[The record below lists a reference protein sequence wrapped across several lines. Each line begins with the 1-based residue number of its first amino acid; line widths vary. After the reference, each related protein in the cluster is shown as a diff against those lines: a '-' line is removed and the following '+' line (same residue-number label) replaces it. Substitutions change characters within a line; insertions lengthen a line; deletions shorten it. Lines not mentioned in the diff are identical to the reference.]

1 MASFFFFLGPPLRF
15 IMAGDGESMLCY
27 VVLGCYIF
35 QWCSGAPEGLS
46 GGGGSIPKVFRRHP
60 VVAPSPQLLSSPIR
74 RRSAQLERLKRRVKN
89 GPRFATSWTRVTVLS
104 VCMMPMLDIGEF
116 SPHMLCSVI
125 LRDDVPY

>member
-1 MASFFFFLGPPLRF
+1 VASFFFFLGPPLRF

-74 RRSAQLERLKRRVKN
+74 RRSAQLESFEEEGQEWAKVCD
-89 GPRFATSWTRVTVLS
+89 FVDTRNSSFGLHDADARHRGVFPSHVMF
-104 VCMMPMLDIGEF
+104 CYIA
-116 SPHMLCSVI
+116 
-125 LRDDVPY
+125 